1 MTQFGQHLGW
11 AVVDDDGFLMQVMP
25 EATLDDAFELAQ
37 HRFGDVL
44 VDSVYYDVVGVGEPE
59 LLAANVRLPMMPAK
73 ALKASRVGRID
84 DRAVERMSLEEA
96 HERFVAFLPKT
107 RERAGRVQRL
117 KVWADLDYAIRNL
130 LRGNVKQD
138 KIPEG
143 TTVDGREPRAI
154 GLSLAPNAIA
164 FHELGQTSPPGAGR
178 PQGDQ
183 SRTFCAGSNAF
194 CRAGCLVYSGH
205 QATDPY
211 NLAIKVG
218 FSKALLG
225 APVAFAKLLHEA
237 IRWRT
242 TSGRKARV
250 EYFVRLNVLSDLPWE
265 LIWPELFE
273 RLGDVCFYDY
283 TKVAGR
289 EPPPNYDL
297 TFSYSG
303 TNWRLSESELA
314 AGRRCAVVF
323 FADRAG
329 KRFPETWRGYRV
341 VPGDDHD
348 IRPLDPPG
356 VVVGL
361 NYKTPNV
368 EVMALR
374 GRVPKAMAAKSFL
387 VPVWLEDGEVIAAE
401 TPRSADAFWYDRA
414 E

>member
-1 MTQFGQHLGW
+1 M
-11 AVVDDDGFLMQVMP
+11 
-25 EATLDDAFELAQ
+25 
-37 HRFGDVL
+37 
-44 VDSVYYDVVGVGEPE
+44 
-59 LLAANVRLPMMPAK
+59 
-73 ALKASRVGRID
+73 
-84 DRAVERMSLEEA
+84 
-96 HERFVAFLPKT
+96 
-107 RERAGRVQRL
+107 
-117 KVWADLDYAIRNL
+117 
-130 LRGNVKQD
+130 
-138 KIPEG
+138 
-143 TTVDGREPRAI
+143 
-154 GLSLAPNAIA
+154 
-164 FHELGQTSPPGAGR
+164 
-178 PQGDQ
+178 
-183 SRTFCAGSNAF
+183 
-194 CRAGCLVYSGH
+194 
-205 QATDPY
+205 
-211 NLAIKVG
+211 
-218 FSKALLG
+218 
-225 APVAFAKLLHEA
+225 
-237 IRWRT
+237 
-242 TSGRKARV
+242 